1 MVGEHR
7 LKLSSREPT
16 VFNCSSVIPVCVPQ
30 AAILE
35 AARQHGL
42 GAEGGAGDEDFLESS
57 EETPAGG
64 GSHQPQ

>member
-1 MVGEHR
+1 M
-7 LKLSSREPT
+7 
-16 VFNCSSVIPVCVPQ
+16 FNCSSLIPVCVPQ

-35 AARQHGL
+35 AACQSGL
-42 GAEGGAGDEDFLESS
+42 RAEGGEGDEDFLESS